1 MLLSPQNHKSW
12 QSIYIKELLNSEWL
26 KEECCS
32 LVTHCGF
39 VTQVQLQVVENTHPH
54 QHKKKQARAN
64 QIIVVSI
71 AKFWRKFGS
80 KFVEN
85 MAGVSANSRI

>member
-39 VTQVQLQVVENTHPH
+39 VTRVQLQVVENTPTPT
-54 QHKKKQARAN
+54 QKKQARAN

-85 MAGVSANSRI
+85 MAGVFS

>member
-1 MLLSPQNHKSW
+1 MRLSPPNHKSR

-39 VTQVQLQVVENTHPH
+39 VTRVQLQVVENTHVHPH
-54 QHKKKQARAN
+54 QHKKKKQARAN

-71 AKFWRKFGS
+71 AKFWRKFEN

-85 MAGVSANSRI
+85 MAGVFS